1 MQAAGDRTS
10 MAEPRARDE
19 AQSSSPPLLAS
30 GPLRRPRTSLATK
43 LVVFVFLTTFST
55 AVLVSWTSIQAT
67 HSHLSR
73 AVDRTYPAALARA
86 AERVEERFGEA
97 EVGAGGAGLSALLS
111 REALPPGGVLLLLDA
126 DARVL
131 AVSRPGSEEAALA
144 AAALRGGG
152 PGVRQLR
159 DARGR
164 DWVGSIRPIGGGP
177 LQLALLAPF
186 DVAFEPVIGVVT
198 RLFVVDF
205 SLVLLASF
213 LAFRVTAAVLRPIE
227 VLSDGARSIAQG
239 QIDHEVPEPGTR
251 DEIGVLARTFNDMLR
266 RLRRQQAEIEVRNRD
281 LRERNAELQQA
292 KETFEQLSITDG
304 LTKLHNHRFF
314 QDHLT
319 REILRVG
326 RSGEPLSMLLVD
338 LDDFKQLNDRLGH
351 AAGDELLAGLAR
363 ILNQSVRATDLLAR
377 YGGEEFVVLTPE
389 TDLSGAHRLA
399 EKIRTT
405 VAESSFILDDSLR
418 PIRVTVSIGVAQF
431 VGNRKGFFKAADR
444 ALYRAKDQGKNCVF
458 VDEESSVV

>member
-1 MQAAGDRTS
+1 
-10 MAEPRARDE
+10 
-19 AQSSSPPLLAS
+19 
-30 GPLRRPRTSLATK
+30 
-43 LVVFVFLTTFST
+43 
-55 AVLVSWTSIQAT
+55 
-67 HSHLSR
+67 
-73 AVDRTYPAALARA
+73 
-86 AERVEERFGEA
+86 
-97 EVGAGGAGLSALLS
+97 
-111 REALPPGGVLLLLDA
+111 
-126 DARVL
+126 
-131 AVSRPGSEEAALA
+131 
-144 AAALRGGG
+144 
-152 PGVRQLR
+152 
-159 DARGR
+159 
-164 DWVGSIRPIGGGP
+164 VGSIRPIGGGP